1 MYFEMR
7 KVRTDMDVLVDTAQK
22 RALEPWGMGR
32 SSSAVMEQRH
42 NSSHGGHTK
51 KVKNPVK
58 T

>member
-7 KVRTDMDVLVDTAQK
+7 KVRTDVDVPVDTAQK
-22 RALEPWGMGR
+22 RALESWGMR
-32 SSSAVMEQRH
+32 SPSAVMEQRQ
-42 NSSHGGHTK
+42 NSSPGGHAK